1 MKKYFLTICF
11 VFSLIPL
18 LSQAQNANFEAY
30 YQKTDAFFA
39 QYVKNGRVDY
49 KGIKANVSELNSIID
64 LSNTINI
71 PANDKANYQ
80 AFWIN
85 NYNLG
90 VMKLV
95 VENYPINS
103 PMAVPGFFKT
113 KKIHIGGKKVTLEHI
128 ENKLLRKTHPDARY
142 HFVLVCAA
150 ISCPPI
156 AEYAYIPTILD
167 QQLDKRTRMTIN
179 NPEFTKINPAD
190 NSVELSEIFKW
201 YAEDFETN
209 GQSFIDYINPYLTKK
224 LPSNAKT
231 SFYQYNWNLNEM
243 KGNPVN
249 GEKAVSNI
257 RAFTPSKLLGK
268 GVFDFKL
275 FNNLYSHNK
284 KTNKGSTVENL
295 DFRES
300 FFTTTLELSYGISKN
315 ARINVG
321 AVVAY
326 KNSIKNE
333 GSVLDV
339 FHYKNEDLTEKE
351 GKGYFKRTGLSSITP
366 LVKISPFKN
375 LSNFSFQTGLV
386 IPLFEEINYGFIDK
400 RSYVWE
406 TKLFFDHSFARD
418 KFQVFTELDVLYN
431 FGENKADVPTGSNKN
446 ASERFANNSLFVPF
460 SVFLSYF
467 PNDKFT
473 VYTNVQQSALIDVGN
488 NFSQEF
494 TQVGLGGKYQAT
506 AKLNIEISYG
516 SFVRGSS
523 FAGLGSAYN
532 LGLRYIL

>member
-39 QYVKNGRVDY
+39 QYVNNGRVNY
-49 KGIKANVSELNSIID
+49 REIKANLSELESIIN
-64 LSNTINI
+64 LSNTLTISE
-71 PANDKANYQ
+71 NDKTNYQ

-85 NYNLG
+85 NYNIG
-90 VMKLV
+90 VIKLV

-128 ENKLLRKTHPDARY
+128 ENTLLRKTHPDARY

-150 ISCPPI
+150 VSCPPI

-167 QQLDKRTRMTIN
+167 QQLDKRTRMAIN
-179 NPEFTKINPAD
+179 NSEFTKINRD
-190 NSVELSEIFKW
+190 NNSVELSEIFKW

-243 KGNPVN
+243 KGNPES

-275 FNNLYSHNK
+275 FNNLYSQTK
-284 KTNKGSTVENL
+284 STDEGSSVIDL
-295 DFRES
+295 DHRNS
-300 FFTTTLELSYGISKN
+300 FFTTTLEVTYGVSEN

-321 AVVAY
+321 AVIGY
-326 KNSIKNE
+326 RNSILNQ
-333 GSVLDV
+333 GGLFDV
-339 FHYKNEDLTEKE
+339 FHYKNENQS
-351 GKGYFKRTGLSSITP
+351 GNHHKRSGFSTITP
-366 LVKISPFKN
+366 VVKISPFKN
-375 LSNFSFQTGLV
+375 LSNFSFQTGFT
-386 IPLFEEINYGFIDK
+386 IPLFEEISYGYFDK

-406 TKLFFDHSFARD
+406 TKFFFDHSFARD

-431 FGENKADVPTGSNKN
+431 FGEKQADLPQGSSKN

-473 VYTNVQQSALIDVGN
+473 IYTNVQQSALIDVGN

-506 AKLNIEISYG
+506 SKLNIEISYG

-523 FAGLGSAYN
+523 YAGLGSAYN